1 MILFSQYTMTAG
13 AIALSDSTIL
23 GAVLPVNITK
33 VKHLNIRNATG
44 AANPIYGGKS
54 NVTNVPANAGF
65 QIAAATDLSFGP
77 FESYILDLREI
88 FIVGTVNAA
97 NIAFITVV
105 I

>member
-1 MILFSQYTMTAG
+1 MILFSQYALTAS
-13 AIALSDSTIL
+13 AVALNDSTIL
-23 GAVLPVNITK
+23 GTVLPAGITK
-33 VKHLNIRNATG
+33 VKSLNIRNATG

-54 NVTNVPANAGF
+54 NVTNTPTNAGF

-77 FESYILDLREI
+77 FDNYILDLRDI

-97 NIAFITVV
+97 NIAFLTVV